1 MALVVPKRFR
11 RRLTAA
17 FVLVAGVTAGVLA
30 VGSYLAVREYR
41 YDTFAEQAGEQAA
54 LLALAAPSQLSLEG
68 FEALLSEYQRRAG
81 FETIAVEGDVTF
93 SSSPRFGID
102 QVPLDLLRALP
113 RDETRRATTS
123 IDGEPHLVIADRP
136 SAGDATLYMFFPRR
150 DVDQSVREMRNVLG
164 TGWVFSV
171 AAAAAF
177 GQQVARRTLRPVR
190 EAAGA
195 AQSMAEGLLHT
206 RLSPASDDEF
216 GAWAQSFNH
225 MAECLEEKITALSH
239 AAERER
245 RFTADV
251 AHELRTPLTGMTS
264 AASLLEEN
272 LDDLPATARRPAE
285 ILIHDARRLEGLVLE
300 LLELARFDAGQ
311 QTVHL
316 EPLRLADALAALLT
330 SWNGD
335 APVETTV
342 DDDLTVLADRARFK
356 RVLSNLVAN
365 ALHHGGGSVRVVA
378 RPDGASVAI
387 DVIDN
392 GPGIDDKDLPRVFE
406 RFYKPDVSRSGGGS
420 GLGLAIA
427 LENARVQ
434 GGSIEATNVE
444 GGGACFTFRLEAAGP
459 SDVDAGAST
468 RMS

>member
-17 FVLVAGVTAGVLA
+17 FVLVAGVTAGILA

-41 YDTFAEQAGEQAA
+41 HDTFAEQAGEQAS
-54 LLALAAPSQLSLEG
+54 LLALAAPRQLSLEG

-81 FETIAVEGDVTF
+81 FETIAVEGEVTF

-102 QVPLDLLRALP
+102 DVPSELLAALP
-113 RDETRRATTS
+113 RDETRQAATS
-123 IDGEPHLVIADRP
+123 VHGDPYLVIADRP

-150 DVDQSVREMRNVLG
+150 YVDESVREMRNVLAI
-164 TGWVFSV
+164 GWVFSV
-171 AAAAAF
+171 AAAAAI

-195 AQSMAEGLLHT
+195 AHSMAEGLLHT

-225 MAECLEEKITALSH
+225 MAECLEEKITALSR
-239 AAERER
+239 AADRER

-272 LDDLPATARRPAE
+272 LGDLPDTTRRPAE

-311 QTVHL
+311 EGVHL
-316 EPLRLADALAALLT
+316 EPLRLADAVSAVLS

-335 APVETTV
+335 TPVETIV
-342 DDDLTVLADRARFK
+342 HDGLSVLADRARFK
-356 RVLSNLVAN
+356 RVLANLVAN
-365 ALHHGGGSVRVVA
+365 GLHHGGGSVRVVA
-378 RPDGASVAI
+378 RPDGPWVAI
-387 DVIDN
+387 DVVDT

-406 RFYKPDVSRSGGGS
+406 RFYKRDLSRSGGGS

-434 GGSIEATNVE
+434 GGSIEASNAD
-444 GGGACFTFRLEAAGP
+444 GGGACFTFRLRAAGAAQGHADSP
-459 SDVDAGAST
+459 TS
-468 RMS
+468 